1 LRFTLSKRGFSDVVV
16 RRFVSEQKMKMSAV
30 YTSSI
35 SVGKENGVG
44 TNKEFKLFNLSDFLS
59 LVKEFN
65 YFLS

>member
-1 LRFTLSKRGFSDVVV
+1 LIAEQYTVLRFTLSKRGFSDVVV

-44 TNKEFKLFNLSDFLS
+44 TNKE
-59 LVKEFN
+59 
-65 YFLS
+65 